1 MARNKLTVTQV
12 KGFAKPGKLGDGDG
26 LYLHV
31 SKSGG
36 KSWAFVYIRDGR
48 RREMGLGPYGA
59 GTGQVSLA
67 DARSKADEVRSILG
81 RGGDPFFEMTER
93 RAAKKRATFAEC
105 ADLLLKSLEGTWRN
119 PKHEAQ
125 WKMTLGD
132 AYCKRLRKRPV
143 AEITTDDIVTV
154 LEPHWRTKHETA
166 SRLRGRIERVLDYAK
181 VEGLRDGENPAR
193 WKGHIEFRLPK
204 PKEVKEVDHH
214 AAMPYRDVPEFMA
227 GLKGIAGVGAR
238 ALEFLILTAART
250 GEVIEARWPEID
262 FDKKVWTVPADRMK
276 ANRIHR
282 VPLTDSAMA
291 VINVMK
297 QQSMGD
303 FIFPGQKPKKPISNM
318 TMAKCL
324 KTLEASQY
332 TVHGFRSSFRDWV
345 SEETSF
351 AGAIAEAALAHTDG
365 DKVEL
370 AYRRGDVLAKR
381 RRLMEAWAGY
391 LSPAKGSKVVPIRA
405 AAQ

>member
-1 MARNKLTVTQV
+1 
-12 KGFAKPGKLGDGDG
+12 
-26 LYLHV
+26 
-31 SKSGG
+31 
-36 KSWAFVYIRDGR
+36 
-48 RREMGLGPYGA
+48 
-59 GTGQVSLA
+59 
-67 DARSKADEVRSILG
+67 
-81 RGGDPFFEMTER
+81 MTER
-93 RAAKKRATFAEC
+93 QAAKKRATFAEC
-105 ADLLLKSLEGTWRN
+105 ADLLLKSLESTWRN

-132 AYCKRLRKRPV
+132 TYCKRLRKRPV
-143 AEITTDDIVTV
+143 SEITTDDVVTV
-154 LEPHWRTKHETA
+154 LEPHWLTKHETA

-204 PKEVKEVDHH
+204 PENTMKRGHH
-214 AAMPYRDVPEFMA
+214 AAMPYSAVPEFMT

-238 ALEFLILTAART
+238 ALEFLIHTAART
-250 GEVIEARWPEID
+250 GEVIEARWEEID
-262 FDKKVWTVPADRMK
+262 TEKKVWTVPAERMK
-276 ANRIHR
+276 ASRIHR
-282 VPLTDSAMA
+282 VPLTDAAMS

-297 QQSMGD
+297 QQSVSE

-324 KTLEASQY
+324 KTLEADQY

-351 AGAIAEAALAHTDG
+351 HGAIAEAALAHTDG

-391 LSPAKGSKVVPIRA
+391 LLPVKDAKVIPIKA
-405 AAQ
+405 AS